1 MSVVVFNPT
10 IFKARYPEFADV
22 DSALLTLYFNEAQI
36 YVDNTEN
43 SVIVDMNI
51 RGMILNML
59 VAHIAAIQVAP
70 LVGRLA
76 SAGEGSV
83 NVSTSYA
90 VATGSRAWFDQTRYG
105 AGAWQALAPYR
116 CAIYIP
122 APASPMTYVPE
133 G

>member
-10 IFKARYPEFADV
+10 NYKLRYPEFADV
-22 DSALLTLYFNEAQI
+22 DSDLLSLYFNEAQI

-43 SVIVDMNI
+43 SVILDTNI
-51 RGMILNML
+51 RGMILNM
-59 VAHIAAIQVAP
+59 VVSHIAALQEAP
-70 LVGRLA
+70 LVGRVS

-90 VATGSRAWFDQTRYG
+90 VSTGSRAWWDQTRYG
-105 AGAWQALAPYR
+105 ASAWQALAPYR

-122 APASPMTYVPE
+122 APSSPMTLVSE